1 MSSKWV
7 PYKPWKIESYLS
19 PELRQKLRE
28 KLVFTVASGTEQ
40 AYQSPSGAQNFRYP
54 APVSAPK
61 QAHVP
66 STESKKNIYSTQY
79 YTRDV
84 RRYKKW
90 NKAEVGIH
98 PSLGL
103 APPAELPAGTFLGS
117 PGNKNP
123 AVLAYDPTGTR
134 SAMSTTFAARDAL
147 IESLAEDSHLVRME
161 WEPFQEEILA
171 KCEEDNTPPV
181 PGRPYPWNMPNRSR
195 IARW

>member
-1 MSSKWV
+1 MSKWV

-28 KLVFTVASGTEQ
+28 KLVFVVASGTQQ
-40 AYQSPSGAQNFRYP
+40 AYQSPTTEQNFRYP
-54 APVSAPK
+54 APTSHK
-61 QAHVP
+61 EEAHVP
-66 STESKKNIYSTQY
+66 STGSKKNVYSTQY

-84 RRYKKW
+84 RRFKKW

-98 PSLGL
+98 PSLAI
-103 APPAELPAGTFLGS
+103 APPAELPADTFLGS

-134 SAMSTTFAARDAL
+134 SAMSTTFAARDSL
-147 IESLAEDSHLVRME
+147 IEALGEDTHLVRME
-161 WEPFQEEILA
+161 WEPFQAEIVA
-171 KCEEDNTPPV
+171 EYEANGTPPV
-181 PGRPYPWNMPNRSR
+181 PGRPFPWDMPNRSR